1 MNSYSAQP
9 RKTNDV
15 STVLPDCMLID
26 GVLVKG
32 AATMD
37 VVNPATGRIFG
48 VAPRASAN
56 QVEQAIASAKSALAK
71 WSRSDLTHR
80 RSVLRDIADVVD
92 ANANQLAC
100 MLTQEQGKPI
110 ADAMTEVQG
119 TAAFFRYVAAA
130 ELGPIS
136 LEHSEVRQV
145 ELHRRPLGVVAV
157 IVPWNFPLLLMAFKV
172 PGALLT
178 GNTVVIKPAAT
189 TPLTTLI
196 FARLV
201 ASIVPAGVLNVI
213 TDRNDLGSIL
223 TSHPDVAKVSF
234 TGSTATGYS
243 VMANAAKTL
252 KRVTLELGGNDPAIV
267 LDDAVPADIAPGIFR
282 AAFFNAGQACIAIK
296 RLYVH
301 ASIYDE
307 LCAELARL
315 ATGVTV
321 GDGLD
326 SRTTMGPLQNS
337 VQYEKVKAILA
348 DAATKGRIVTGGQI
362 DDGKGYFIRPTIV
375 ADIEEGARLVDEEQ
389 FGPVLPLI
397 RYTDLDDAIRR
408 ANASEYGLGASVWSS
423 DVSRARDVAERLV
436 CGSVW
441 INQHLDLAPHI
452 PQAGAKQSGFGVEL
466 GGEGLLEFTQI
477 QVVNI
482 RGDKVQEELS

>member
-1 MNSYSAQP
+1 MNPYSTQAL
-9 RKTNDV
+9 KADGG
-15 STVLPDCMLID
+15 STVLPDCMLVD
-26 GVLVKG
+26 GALVKG

-37 VVNPATGRIFG
+37 VVNPATGMAFA
-48 VAPRASAN
+48 VAPRASAQ
-56 QVEQAIASAKSALAK
+56 QVEQAIASAKAALEK
-71 WSRSDLTHR
+71 WSRSDLAHR
-80 RSVLRDIADVVD
+80 RSVLRDIADAVD
-92 ANANQLAC
+92 ANAGRLAWL
-100 MLTQEQGKPI
+100 LTQEQGKPI
-110 ADAMTEVQG
+110 ADAMMEVQG
-119 TAAFFRYVAAA
+119 TATFFRHVADA
-130 ELGPIS
+130 ELAPVL
-136 LEHSEVRQV
+136 LEHSGVRQV

-189 TPLTTLI
+189 TPLTTLM

-213 TDRNDLGSIL
+213 TDSNDLGSIL

-267 LDDAVPADIAPGIFR
+267 LDDAVPADIAQGIFR
-282 AAFFNAGQACIAIK
+282 AAFFNAGQVCIAIK
-296 RLYVH
+296 RLYIH

-307 LCAELARL
+307 LCAELVSL

-321 GDGLD
+321 GDGSD
-326 SRTTMGPLQNS
+326 SRTTMGPLQNRA
-337 VQYEKVKAILA
+337 QYEKVKGILA

-362 DDGKGYFIRPTIV
+362 EDSEGYFIRPTIV

-423 DVSRARDVAERLV
+423 DVSRAREVAERLV

>member
-1 MNSYSAQP
+1 MNPYPTTPLKA
-9 RKTNDV
+9 NGG
-15 STVLPDCMLID
+15 STVLPDCMLVD
-26 GVLVKG
+26 GALVKG
-32 AATMD
+32 ATTMD
-37 VVNPATGRIFG
+37 VVNPATGVAFA
-48 VAPRASAN
+48 VAPRASAH
-56 QVEQAIASAKSALAK
+56 QVEQAIASAKAALEN
-71 WSRSDLTHR
+71 WSRSDLAHR
-80 RSVLRDIADVVD
+80 RSVLRDIADAVET
-92 ANANQLAC
+92 NAGGLAWL
-100 MLTQEQGKPI
+100 LTQEQGKPI
-110 ADAMTEVQG
+110 ADAMREVQG
-119 TAAFFRYVAAA
+119 TATFFRHVADA
-130 ELGPIS
+130 ELGPVS
-136 LEHSEVRQV
+136 LEHSGVRQV

-189 TPLTTLI
+189 TPLTALM

-213 TDRNDLGSIL
+213 TDGNDLGSIL

-267 LDDAVPADIAPGIFR
+267 LDDAVPADIAQGIFR

-301 ASIYDE
+301 ASLYEE
-307 LCAELARL
+307 LCAELVSL

-321 GDGLD
+321 GEGAD
-326 SRTTMGPLQNS
+326 SRTTMGPLQNRT
-337 VQYEKVKAILA
+337 QYEKVKGILA

-362 DDGKGYFIRPTIV
+362 DDSAGYFIRPTIV

-423 DVSRARDVAERLV
+423 DVGRAREVAQRLV

-482 RGDKVQEELS
+482 RGDTVQEERN

>member
-1 MNSYSAQP
+1 
-9 RKTNDV
+9 
-15 STVLPDCMLID
+15 MLVD
-26 GVLVKG
+26 GALVKG
-32 AATMD
+32 ATTMD
-37 VVNPATGRIFG
+37 VVNPATGMAFA
-48 VAPRASAN
+48 VAPRASAQ
-56 QVEQAIASAKSALAK
+56 QVEQAIASAKAALEK
-71 WSRSDLTHR
+71 WSRSDLAHR
-80 RSVLRDIADVVD
+80 RSVLRDMADAVD
-92 ANANQLAC
+92 ANAGRLAWL
-100 MLTQEQGKPI
+100 LTQEQGKPI
-110 ADAMTEVQG
+110 ADAMMEVQG
-119 TAAFFRYVAAA
+119 TATFLRHVAEA
-130 ELGPIS
+130 ELAPVL
-136 LEHSEVRQV
+136 LEHSGVRQV

-189 TPLTTLI
+189 TPLTTLM

-213 TDRNDLGSIL
+213 TDSNDLGSIL

-267 LDDAVPADIAPGIFR
+267 LDDAVPADIAQGIFR

-296 RLYVH
+296 RLYIH

-307 LCAELARL
+307 LCAELVSL

-321 GDGLD
+321 GDGSD
-326 SRTTMGPLQNS
+326 SRTTMGPLQNRA
-337 VQYEKVKAILA
+337 QYEKVKGILA

-362 DDGKGYFIRPTIV
+362 DDSEGYFIRPTIV

-423 DVSRARDVAERLV
+423 DVSRAREVAERLV

>member
-1 MNSYSAQP
+1 
-9 RKTNDV
+9 
-15 STVLPDCMLID
+15 MLVD
-26 GVLVKG
+26 GALVKG
-32 AATMD
+32 ATTMD
-37 VVNPATGRIFG
+37 VVNPATGVAFA
-48 VAPRASAN
+48 VAPRASAH
-56 QVEQAIASAKSALAK
+56 QVEQAIASAKAALEN
-71 WSRSDLTHR
+71 WSRSDLAHR
-80 RSVLRDIADVVD
+80 RSVLRDIADAVET
-92 ANANQLAC
+92 NAGGLAWL
-100 MLTQEQGKPI
+100 LTQEQGKPI
-110 ADAMTEVQG
+110 ADAMREVQG
-119 TAAFFRYVAAA
+119 TVTFFRHVADA
-130 ELGPIS
+130 ELGPVS
-136 LEHSEVRQV
+136 LEHSGVRQV

-189 TPLTTLI
+189 TPLTTLM

-213 TDRNDLGSIL
+213 TDGNDLGSIL

-267 LDDAVPADIAPGIFR
+267 LDDAVPADIAQGIFR

-301 ASIYDE
+301 ASLYEE
-307 LCAELARL
+307 LCAELVSL

-321 GDGLD
+321 GEGAD
-326 SRTTMGPLQNS
+326 SRTTMGPLQNRT
-337 VQYEKVKAILA
+337 QYEKVKGILA

-362 DDGKGYFIRPTIV
+362 DDSAGYFIRPTIV

-423 DVSRARDVAERLV
+423 DVGRAREVAQRLV

-482 RGDKVQEELS
+482 RGDKVQEERN

>member
-1 MNSYSAQP
+1 MNAYSPQP
-9 RKTNDV
+9 LKANDG
-15 STVLPDCMLID
+15 STVLPDCMLIG

-37 VVNPATGRIFG
+37 VVNPATGMVFG

-56 QVEQAIASAKSALAK
+56 QVEEAIASAKAALEK

-80 RSVLRDIADVVD
+80 RLVLRDIADVVD
-92 ANANQLAC
+92 ANASQLAC
-100 MLTQEQGKPI
+100 LLTQEQGKPI
-110 ADAMTEVQG
+110 ADAMMEVRG
-119 TAAFFRYVAAA
+119 TATFFRHVADA
-130 ELGPIS
+130 ELVPTS
-136 LEHSEVRQV
+136 LEHSGVRQV

-189 TPLTTLI
+189 TPLTTLM

-213 TDRNDLGSIL
+213 TDSNDLGSIL

-267 LDDAVPADIAPGIFR
+267 LDDAVPADIAQRIFR

-296 RLYVH
+296 RLYIH
-301 ASIYDE
+301 SSIYDE
-307 LCAELARL
+307 LCAELVRL
-315 ATGVTV
+315 ATDVTV

-326 SRTTMGPLQNS
+326 SRTTMGPLQNRA
-337 VQYEKVKAILA
+337 QYEKVKDILA
-348 DAATKGRIVTGGQI
+348 DAATKGRILTGGPI
-362 DDGKGYFIRPTIV
+362 ENSEGYFIRPAIV

-389 FGPVLPLI
+389 FGPALPLI

-482 RGDKVQEELS
+482 KGDSAPKELS

>member
-1 MNSYSAQP
+1 MNAYSPQQLKAC
-9 RKTNDV
+9 DG
-15 STVLPDCMLID
+15 SAVLPDCMLIG

-37 VVNPATGRIFG
+37 VVNPATGMVFG

-56 QVEQAIASAKSALAK
+56 QVEQAIASAKAALEK
-71 WSRSDLTHR
+71 WSRSDLTYR
-80 RSVLRDIADVVD
+80 RSVLRDIADAVD
-92 ANANQLAC
+92 ANAGQLAC
-100 MLTQEQGKPI
+100 LLTQEQGKPI
-110 ADAMTEVQG
+110 ADAMMEVQG
-119 TAAFFRYVAAA
+119 TATFFRHVADA
-130 ELGPIS
+130 ELGPVS
-136 LEHSEVRQV
+136 LEHSVVRQV
-145 ELHRRPLGVVAV
+145 EMHRRPLGVVAV

-189 TPLTTLI
+189 TPLTTLM

-201 ASIVPAGVLNVI
+201 ASIVPAGVLNVV
-213 TDRNDLGSIL
+213 TDSNDLGSIL
-223 TSHPDVAKVSF
+223 TSHPDIAKVSF

-267 LDDAVPADIAPGIFR
+267 LDDAVPADIAQGIFR

-296 RLYVH
+296 RLYIH
-301 ASIYDE
+301 SSIYDE
-307 LCAELARL
+307 LCAELVSL

-321 GDGLD
+321 GDG
-326 SRTTMGPLQNS
+326 SHSGTTMGPLQNRA
-337 VQYEKVKAILA
+337 QYEKVKGILA

-362 DDGKGYFIRPTIV
+362 DDSEGYFIRPTIV